1 MTSSEDTKD
10 APELLNDAEFEA
22 RRLAMRENAKH
33 VLWES
38 GLAEML
44 RSINKDLLKGRGRFE
59 EYDSMVLF
67 KWGSGYTRRHIW
79 VEVSGST
86 IRFRLTP
93 HRKCAAPVP
102 ECDGEYHIFTS
113 SMWADRELLRTVPY
127 KLGEERSVDGGRG
140 INAHKGSSWRTWMVP
155 TPLKK
160 RLMA

>member
-79 VEVSGST
+79 VEVSAST
-86 IRFRLTP
+86 IPNRSQKAQMIEWRAIQTGGGK
-93 HRKCAAPVP
+93 KC
-102 ECDGEYHIFTS
+102 GWWT
-113 SMWADRELLRTVPY
+113 WY
-127 KLGEERSVDGGRG
+127 KCS
-140 INAHKGSSWRTWMVP
+140 
-155 TPLKK
+155 
-160 RLMA
+160 

>member
-1 MTSSEDTKD
+1 MITSDNKKESFGS
-10 APELLNDAEFEA
+10 LNDEELEA

-33 VLWES
+33 VLRES

-44 RSINKDLLKGRGRFE
+44 LSINKDLLKGRGRFE

-79 VEVSGST
+79 VEVIGST
-86 IRFRLTP
+86 IRFKLTP

-113 SMWADRELLRTVPY
+113 SMWADRALLRTE
-127 KLGEERSVDGGRG
+127 L
-140 INAHKGSSWRTWMVP
+140 HKYYTKPVAESSDD
-155 TPLKK
+155 
-160 RLMA
+160 

>member
-67 KWGSGYTRRHIW
+67 KWGSGYTRRH
-79 VEVSGST
+79 
-86 IRFRLTP
+86 
-93 HRKCAAPVP
+93 
-102 ECDGEYHIFTS
+102 
-113 SMWADRELLRTVPY
+113 MWADRELLRTELY
-127 KLGEERSVDGGRG
+127 KYYTKPVAE
-140 INAHKGSSWRTWMVP
+140 SSDD
-155 TPLKK
+155 
-160 RLMA
+160 

>member
-1 MTSSEDTKD
+1 MITGNNEKESFGS
-10 APELLNDAEFEA
+10 LNDEEFEA
-22 RRLAMRENAKH
+22 RRLAVRENAKY
-33 VLWES
+33 VMRES

-79 VEVSGST
+79 VEIVGST

-102 ECDGEYHIFTS
+102 ACDGEYHIFTS
-113 SMWADRELLRTVPY
+113 SMWADRELLRTE
-127 KLGEERSVDGGRG
+127 L
-140 INAHKGSSWRTWMVP
+140 HKYYTKPVAESSDD
-155 TPLKK
+155 
-160 RLMA
+160 